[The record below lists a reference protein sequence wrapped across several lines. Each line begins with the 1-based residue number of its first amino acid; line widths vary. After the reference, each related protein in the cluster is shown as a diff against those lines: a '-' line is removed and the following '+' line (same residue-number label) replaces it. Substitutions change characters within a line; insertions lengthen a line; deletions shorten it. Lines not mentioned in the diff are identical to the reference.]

1 MVIHAPE
8 HAVME
13 RLVPVEGQT
22 YYSFNLHKLFPEK
35 VPADDPT
42 GDKSWDYDRWVD
54 NTGSKWS
61 PEVAIRKCVDA
72 SITILAYD
80 TARAPNNPTLR
91 CLHTRTGWTIVNEY
105 EEPGM
110 AFEGTFT
117 CKDGTWRDDER
128 EYRPVCEICDVKK
141 PATCFLDDA
150 DDMICDECRR
160 DECALSSRF
169 DDLAQQSQAETIKGN
184 PRPQLFTDGQYLQLL
199 TNGQKSSQLPDFQ
212 PMPVVKLFT
221 PDGAATWLLS
231 EIYPDD
237 PSTAYG
243 LCDLGMGHP
252 EFGDINLPEIAS
264 LRGKLGL
271 PVERDLHFTAIKTLI
286 EYADEARPLGRINA

>member
-1 MVIHAPE
+1 MH
-8 HAVME
+8 M
-13 RLVPVEGQT
+13 
-22 YYSFNLHKLFPEK
+22 LFPEK

-61 PEVAIRKCVDA
+61 PDVNKCCSEVVGV
-72 SITILAYD
+72 TILDYD
-80 TARAPNNPTLR
+80 SAWTPNNGTLKR
-91 CLHTRTGWTIVNEY
+91 LHEKTGWTIRNDY
-105 EEPGM
+105 REEG
-110 AFEGTFT
+110 AQFAGTLICEAGT
-117 CKDGTWRDDER
+117 CRDEER
-128 EYRPVCEICDVKK
+128 EYMSICEVCEQEKPDACFDEEQDELICD
-141 PATCFLDDA
+141 D
-150 DDMICDECRR
+150 CRR
-160 DECALSSRF
+160 KAVPRRC
-169 DDLAQQSQAETIKGN
+169 N

-286 EYADEARPLGRINA
+286 QYAEEARPLGRINA